1 MWTHIFAGDIPQLS
15 TVGMGACL
23 LSLAIVPILLPN
35 RLDLGWQPLSRHGS
49 CLSRGYSLTG
59 RPWKGDPETL
69 SCSELGSKA
78 PILSGLQSLPTL
90 CNAIS

>member
-1 MWTHIFAGDIPQLS
+1 MWTHILGGDITQLT
-15 TVGMGACL
+15 TVGMGAYL
-23 LSLAIVPILLPN
+23 PSLAIVPILLPN
-35 RLDLGWQPLSRHGS
+35 RLDLGWQPLSQNGS

-90 CNAIS
+90 CNVIS